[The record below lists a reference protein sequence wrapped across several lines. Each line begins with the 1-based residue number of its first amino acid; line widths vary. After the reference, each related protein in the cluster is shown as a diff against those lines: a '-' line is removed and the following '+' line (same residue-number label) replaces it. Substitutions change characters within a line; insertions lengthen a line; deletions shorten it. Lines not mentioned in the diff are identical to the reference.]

1 MDYLNRQSMANKQY
15 PERILQFGEGNFLR
29 AFIDWMVDQLNEKT
43 DFNSGITIVRP
54 IDSSHPSINQQNGLY
69 TAITRGINEQKQSV
83 SNIRII
89 NSVNREILIYS
100 EYDKFLKCAENPD
113 LQWVF
118 SNTTEAGIVYKHDVR
133 LEDTPASS
141 FPAKLTQFLFHRFQ
155 YFNGD
160 NSKGLIII
168 PCELI
173 DYNGDKLQEFV
184 NKHAQDW
191 KLPADFIA
199 WLNDSNTFC
208 STLVDRIVT
217 GYPKNEIEKLEKE
230 LGYKDDF
237 LVTAE
242 YFYLFVIQGPKVL
255 EQKLKLNELPLNI
268 KVVDDIK
275 PYKERKVAILNGAH
289 TAMVPVAY
297 LAGIRTV
304 RDVTT
309 NPIFLSFIKDL
320 IDNEVIP
327 VLSQSPSE
335 LAAFASAVIDRFNN
349 PYIEHELISISLN
362 SLTKFKTRLLPQ
374 LISYVNQYNKIPYC
388 ISFSLAALIVFY
400 RGEQAGKIIPLND
413 DDYLL
418 ERFKAWNELYDSNIK
433 QLTEN
438 VLAMSDLWG
447 LDLNEIPKLQDDVSQ
462 KITEILSNGTESML
476 RKKYVC

>member
-1 MDYLNRQSMANKQY
+1 M
-15 PERILQFGEGNFLR
+15 
-29 AFIDWMVDQLNEKT
+29 
-43 DFNSGITIVRP
+43 
-54 IDSSHPSINQQNGLY
+54 
-69 TAITRGINEQKQSV
+69 
-83 SNIRII
+83 
-89 NSVNREILIYS
+89 
-100 EYDKFLKCAENPD
+100 
-113 LQWVF
+113 
-118 SNTTEAGIVYKHDVR
+118 
-133 LEDTPASS
+133 
-141 FPAKLTQFLFHRFQ
+141 
-155 YFNGD
+155 
-160 NSKGLIII
+160 
-168 PCELI
+168 
-173 DYNGDKLQEFV
+173 
-184 NKHAQDW
+184 
-191 KLPADFIA
+191 
-199 WLNDSNTFC
+199 
-208 STLVDRIVT
+208 
-217 GYPKNEIEKLEKE
+217 
-230 LGYKDDF
+230 
-237 LVTAE
+237 
-242 YFYLFVIQGPKVL
+242 
-255 EQKLKLNELPLNI
+255 
-268 KVVDDIK
+268 
-275 PYKERKVAILNGAH
+275 
-289 TAMVPVAY
+289 
-297 LAGIRTV
+297 RTV

-309 NPIFLSFIKDL
+309 TPIFLSFIKDL

-335 LAAFASAVIDRFNN
+335 LTAFASAVIDRFNN